1 MGEVLG
7 WTSSI
12 GDLESDR
19 ADVGDESDAMRVS
32 LREVDYSPGYV
43 INGGHLTI
51 TTIEKMLERV
61 VQLQDGE
68 AKNLAANEYY
78 LRAVGTSG

>member
-19 ADVGDESDAMRVS
+19 ADVGDESDAVRMS

-61 VQLQDGE
+61 VQLLDRE
-68 AKNLAANEYY
+68 AKSLAANEYY